1 MRKEKD
7 ENQHPDH
14 ILEVRRLVKL
24 VQDLTAPRD
33 RYMRAGRQVGRRAR
47 ARTRARAHTHTHTH
61 THSVAAAHTQQI
73 THAACRRE
81 RAACAELSSRCCCA
95 QAGGVAAHDVRA
107 LLGPGHVQIPQD
119 LCRFPARAGA
129 AGRFRARA
137 GAATGTQ
144 RSRSGRGRRRRAVT
158 RHGSRTRRAP
168 PCHRLPLH
176 PAQPH
181 ELSRHLSH
189 LGPSPPASPQ
199 VAQMAKRSSAAV
211 AAEAAAPA
219 RKRGRRSAP
228 QSSADPAGAGA
239 QCDAEPGES
248 EYERQR
254 RLNIKRNQ
262 ELLDTLGISS
272 ALQEVTVVQVGAC
285 STLQSRAVCCSPCA
299 RISDPRTH
307 GVSSAARP
315 REGHHCQSR
324 AEKKEQRTRA

>member
-47 ARTRARAHTHTHTH
+47 ARPRARAHTHTHTH

-119 LCRFPARAGA
+119 LCRFPARAVA

-189 LGPSPPASPQ
+189 LGPSPWRRGAPRPSRRRQPRLRGRGAD
-199 VAQMAKRSSAAV
+199 
-211 AAEAAAPA
+211 AAPH
-219 RKRGRRSAP
+219 
-228 QSSADPAGAGA
+228 
-239 QCDAEPGES
+239 
-248 EYERQR
+248 
-254 RLNIKRNQ
+254 
-262 ELLDTLGISS
+262 
-272 ALQEVTVVQVGAC
+272 
-285 STLQSRAVCCSPCA
+285 RAA
-299 RISDPRTH
+299 RILRARAL
-307 GVSSAARP
+307 SAMP
-315 REGHHCQSR
+315 SQGR
-324 AEKKEQRTRA
+324 ASTSGSGG

>member
-1 MRKEKD
+1 MMYARSSGPGTYKSHRTSAASLRER
-7 ENQHPDH
+7 EQP
-14 ILEVRRLVKL
+14 
-24 VQDLTAPRD
+24 
-33 RYMRAGRQVGRRAR
+33 GGSGRAR
-47 ARTRARAHTHTHTH
+47 AQRRA
-61 THSVAAAHTQQI
+61 
-73 THAACRRE
+73 
-81 RAACAELSSRCCCA
+81 
-95 QAGGVAAHDVRA
+95 
-107 LLGPGHVQIPQD
+107 
-119 LCRFPARAGA
+119 
-129 AGRFRARA
+129 
-137 GAATGTQ
+137 
-144 RSRSGRGRRRRAVT
+144 RSGRGVAA
-158 RHGSRTRRAP
+158 GAGAA
-168 PCHRLPLH
+168 RLPDTVVELGEHLH
-176 PAQPH
+176 VTGCPSIQLNRTNSLPPF
-181 ELSRHLSH
+181 EP
-189 LGPSPPASPQ
+189 LGPFA
-199 VAQMAKRSSAAV
+199 MAKRSSAAV

-299 RISDPRTH
+299 RISDPHTH

>member
-1 MRKEKD
+1 MMYARSSGPGTYKSHRTSAASLRER
-7 ENQHPDH
+7 EQP
-14 ILEVRRLVKL
+14 
-24 VQDLTAPRD
+24 
-33 RYMRAGRQVGRRAR
+33 GGSGRAR
-47 ARTRARAHTHTHTH
+47 AQRRA
-61 THSVAAAHTQQI
+61 
-73 THAACRRE
+73 
-81 RAACAELSSRCCCA
+81 
-95 QAGGVAAHDVRA
+95 
-107 LLGPGHVQIPQD
+107 
-119 LCRFPARAGA
+119 
-129 AGRFRARA
+129 
-137 GAATGTQ
+137 
-144 RSRSGRGRRRRAVT
+144 RSGRGVAA
-158 RHGSRTRRAP
+158 GAGAA
-168 PCHRLPLH
+168 RLPDTVVELGEHLH
-176 PAQPH
+176 VTGCPSSSTART
-181 ELSRHLSH
+181 LSRHLS
-189 LGPSPPASPQ
+189 
-199 VAQMAKRSSAAV
+199 MAKRSSAAV